1 GNIGLVQEGDRIR
14 IDIPNRSIDV
24 LVSEAELSSRRAAMD
39 AKGKAGWQPAQARPR
54 KVSNALKAY
63 GKMATAAD
71 KGAVRDISK
80 LD

>member
-1 GNIGLVQEGDRIR
+1 
-14 IDIPNRSIDV
+14 
-24 LVSEAELSSRRAAMD
+24 MD
-39 AKGKAGWQPAQARPR
+39 AKGKGGWQPKEERPR